1 MRVPSSEVHE
11 GLTVLTQERRP
22 SEFLLGH
29 DDGPFREDP
38 AEVEDIQETIEPG
51 DTGRH
56 VISRARMRL
65 ANQTR
70 ADSIRLEIDLP
81 LMVPDQDR
89 ALSFAILSQGHEPVQ
104 VFPTLDLEFDTDQ
117 GVT

>member
-1 MRVPSSEVHE
+1 MRVPSSELDG

-29 DDGPFREDP
+29 DDSPFREDP

-51 DTGRH
+51 DRVDMSSAELGCDWLTKPEP
-56 VISRARMRL
+56 
-65 ANQTR
+65 T
-70 ADSIRLEIDLP
+70 RLEIDLP
-81 LMVPDQDR
+81 LMVPNQDR